1 VKPSGLRPLQGD
13 DDHRPPELD
22 AGSGLPGEAR
32 QGRETVL
39 VVENEDPVRDLILDV
54 LRLYGYAVLSAADG
68 DGALRVTAAHPGPID
83 LAIVDVVM
91 PGLTGAAVARRLV
104 AERPALKVLFVSGYT
119 DEEVHRLGLQPG
131 SPNFLQKPFTVDALA
146 RKVRDLLGSAPGTAV
161 PPGPAVS
168 G

>member
-1 VKPSGLRPLQGD
+1 MRPVGLESRPD
-13 DDHRPPELD
+13 DRDRHPEVDRAAGFPDAARP
-22 AGSGLPGEAR
+22 GG
-32 QGRETVL
+32 ETVL

-54 LRLYGYAVLSAADG
+54 LRLYGYTVLSAADG
-68 DGALRVTAAHPGPID
+68 DGALRITAGHPGPID

-104 AERPALKVLFVSGYT
+104 ADRPGLKVLFVSGYT
-119 DEEVHRLGLQPG
+119 DEEVRRLGLQPG

-146 RKVRDLLGSAPGTAV
+146 SKVRDLLGA
-161 PPGPAVS
+161 PPGPAVPPGSAVS